1 MGNCAGICNTNLL
14 KLQGD
19 IIIKSSSEQETNKF
33 LEQNDMKKIIFL
45 QRAIKRFLKRKKSK
59 RKIKMKNKNN
69 NNISKKVK
77 QTKDNPTKNNKV
89 PKSSKKNKYIT
100 YDEEPTCELLIPTI
114 NTPLMEKNIF
124 NDDPFR
130 KKNRSNKP
138 IGENNNTN
146 DPRDGPMDGIRRKFP
161 KIKEDQSSYEGEWKD
176 GKRDGYGILC
186 WGDESKFMGKFEDD
200 KVVGYGKLW
209 HDDGDIYRGYWKEFQ
224 AEGIGV
230 YKTKK
235 GAYFKGEWKYDRQNG
250 FGIENW
256 PKGSNF
262 MGEYYDGNKNGI
274 GMLSFGSKAG
284 YKGEFKEGII
294 CGIGTFYFEDRRR
307 YEGQWKNNKMHGFGI
322 IVWPGGDV
330 FEGEFYEDKKC
341 GFGVF
346 YNQKKVYMGNWKNN
360 KPEGDV
366 IIIDGE
372 KIKRQFWENGK
383 PIRYLE
389 EGYKTAFEKYVDI
402 IFKEQKKK
410 NKKNGEN
417 E

>member
-1 MGNCAGICNTNLL
+1 MGNCAGICNSNLL

-33 LEQNDMKKIIFL
+33 LEQNDIKKIIYL
-45 QRAIKRFLKRKKSK
+45 QRAIKKFLKRKKSK
-59 RKIKMKNKNN
+59 RKMKIKNKNN
-69 NNISKKVK
+69 NNNINNSGKKVK
-77 QTKDNPTKNNKV
+77 QTKDIPTKNNKAS
-89 PKSSKKNKYIT
+89 KNSKKNKFIT

-138 IGENNNTN
+138 NGENNNIN

-250 FGIENW
+250 KLDIKENL
-256 PKGSNF
+256 KKELYVGL
-262 MGEYYDGNKNGI
+262 E
-274 GMLSFGSKAG
+274 LS
-284 YKGEFKEGII
+284 ILRI
-294 CGIGTFYFEDRRR
+294 REDM
-307 YEGQWKNNKMHGFGI
+307 K
-322 IVWPGGDV
+322 D
-330 FEGEFYEDKKC
+330 
-341 GFGVF
+341 
-346 YNQKKVYMGNWKNN
+346 
-360 KPEGDV
+360 
-366 IIIDGE
+366 
-372 KIKRQFWENGK
+372 NGK
-383 PIRYLE
+383 TIKCMDLE
-389 EGYKTAFEKYVDI
+389 LSCGLGEMFLRENSMRIKNVDLVFFI
-402 IFKEQKKK
+402 IKKK
-410 NKKNGEN
+410 FIWEIGKIINLKEM
-417 E
+417 